1 MIEIGIIVF
10 VSSFIISYSVTRE
23 CLRRQVRS
31 LVKFS
36 DNVTYI
42 SPIVN
47 RFLNKD
53 ELWYN
58 RNDFKRF
65 KNDYIKYHSY

>member
-53 ELWYN
+53 
-58 RNDFKRF
+58 
-65 KNDYIKYHSY
+65 